1 MVWRDNLSQ
10 QRESGSTTSPS
21 TPSSGELTQG
31 EEPQQAECWGER
43 EHPGQPQGPRAGT
56 ARAGAQGSVGGSGSW
71 ALLGCGTCVSTVCS
85 CQGQLGCARAA
96 SLGNGRWFWC
106 TAQGNQGVSWLGRR
120 MFPLLSHQM
129 ECLRIVAAR
138 EAEAADCIC
147 LGYRGRGKMG
157 AELQVMWLADRM
169 LLAPTPLG
177 KDKN

>member
-1 MVWRDNLSQ
+1 M
-10 QRESGSTTSPS
+10 
-21 TPSSGELTQG
+21 
-31 EEPQQAECWGER
+31 
-43 EHPGQPQGPRAGT
+43 
-56 ARAGAQGSVGGSGSW
+56 GGSGSW

-157 AELQVMWLADRM
+157 AELQVM
-169 LLAPTPLG
+169 
-177 KDKN
+177 